1 MDLPSIQRQTD
12 SEGLDYFEVPLSFTE
27 IGDD

>member
-12 SEGLDYFEVPLSFTE
+12 AEGLDYFEAPLQFTE
-27 IGDD
+27 IGDQ

>member
-1 MDLPSIQRQTD
+1 MDLPETHRQTD
-12 SEGLDYFEVPLSFTE
+12 AEGLDYFEMPLSFTE